1 MFTPGAK
8 MSTQAPMFE
17 KLAMASA
24 ESIAPTEIT
33 EGTRLG
39 LYAHASAMA
48 CKAHCLPQ
56 SVNSSGVGC
65 SLHSVS
71 AACQEVTLL

>member
-24 ESIAPTEIT
+24 ESIAPTEMT
-33 EGTRLG
+33 DDTRLG
-39 LYAHASAMA
+39 LYWHASARA
-48 CKAHCLPQ
+48 
-56 SVNSSGVGC
+56 
-65 SLHSVS
+65 
-71 AACQEVTLL
+71 